1 MLYQCFRGAGTGGCG
16 FCDVIRQGI
25 IFQFRLIAVQV
36 SSDRRF
42 GILNTVGRV
51 HNGELRTLVH
61 IKVLIG
67 LADRQGMPVQIDGS
81 VLRNAQ
87 NRAISPIRRPGI
99 ADQLKVAA
107 LGELIPDIAGQ
118 ILEGQK
124 P

>member
-1 MLYQCFRGAGTGGCG
+1 MLYQCFRGAGAGGCG
-16 FCDVIRQGI
+16 CCDVIRQGI
-25 IFQFRLIAVQV
+25 IFQCRLIAVHV

-51 HNGELRTLVH
+51 HNGKLRTVVH
-61 IKVLIG
+61 IKVLTV

-99 ADQLKVAA
+99 VGQLKFAA
-107 LGELIPDIAGQ
+107 VDELVPDIAGQ
-118 ILEGQK
+118 RLEGLSL
-124 P
+124 

>member
-1 MLYQCFRGAGTGGCG
+1 M
-16 FCDVIRQGI
+16 
-25 IFQFRLIAVQV
+25 
-36 SSDRRF
+36 
-42 GILNTVGRV
+42 
-51 HNGELRTLVH
+51 H

-87 NRAISPIRRPGI
+87 IRATAVIRRPGI
-99 ADQLKVAA
+99 AGQLKVAA

>member
-1 MLYQCFRGAGTGGCG
+1 MLYQCFRGAGAGGRG

-25 IFQFRLIAVQV
+25 IFQCRLIAVHV
-36 SSDRRF
+36 SSDRRS

-99 ADQLKVAA
+99 AGQLKFAA
-107 LGELIPDIAGQ
+107 VDERVPDIAGQ
-118 ILEGQK
+118 TLEG
-124 P
+124 

>member
-1 MLYQCFRGAGTGGCG
+1 MLYQCFRGAGAIGRG

-25 IFQFRLIAVQV
+25 IFQCRLIAVQV

-81 VLRNAQ
+81 VVRNAQ
-87 NRAISPIRRPGI
+87 IRATAVVRRPGI
-99 ADQLKVAA
+99 AGQLKVAA